1 MTTLHVY
8 RLRKAA
14 ILVWCSVA
22 LVGGF
27 QGAAMIGILLSEG
40 LTGGLIVAPSIAA
53 VAGFACG
60 ILALSTALRTGIIT
74 SSEGTEYRRAIF
86 AMRFP
91 WASVLRLA
99 DTPVRRNRDI
109 ETLIVAVPAMT
120 RLAAAL
126 WWLSTWSWRDKIALD
141 QFDSHWR
148 EGPLG
153 DDLRRY
159 APHLFDEG
167 DWPDP

>member
-1 MTTLHVY
+1 
-8 RLRKAA
+8 
-14 ILVWCSVA
+14 
-22 LVGGF
+22 
-27 QGAAMIGILLSEG
+27 
-40 LTGGLIVAPSIAA
+40 
-53 VAGFACG
+53 
-60 ILALSTALRTGIIT
+60 
-74 SSEGTEYRRAIF
+74 
-86 AMRFP
+86 MRFP

-120 RLAAAL
+120 RRAAAL